1 MVSSERDLMVARLAA
16 AYRQGRLVPFLGA
29 GMSVP
34 ACPGWEDF
42 IDELERQAFGRKQP
56 NKPGQNYSEELIR
69 RANTAVRHLRL
80 RGDPA
85 FDKAVYNALQLKAS
99 EDAPPQTKALAKV
112 YWPLTLTSNY
122 DDLFYRTWNRTHDAV
137 STPLRVL
144 GRSPVDCR
152 QVLASLHS
160 SRPPIL
166 WALQGYVGKMS
177 GPGPR
182 ELRRA
187 LAIRNLTKDT
197 IWKSLEGGFSEYQSL
212 EKEIREALKIKRN
225 ELREQLVVGHEEYR
239 RVAFTEPQFRRAF
252 AEVFRSRSFLFV
264 GSGLADQYLL
274 NLFGEAL
281 EIFGASPYP
290 HYALVKKGSTDPEFL
305 RSRLNTFVY
314 EYRNHNEL
322 PDVLDEFYRTLVDRS
337 ALVRTWSYSVATS
350 VRSRQERKA
359 SDIHIVHGDL
369 PEPQPQECLAVGVR
383 VMADRKISIG
393 SHELALFRRMSCLGQ
408 VRNTLFP
415 KKGDLLRVA
424 GQPLYLYAISSP
436 EGQPD
441 LRHFSRAITHLL
453 DQVDPNEFTVI
464 RTNLPFPE
472 RKKAKSLLTKVFP
485 FAGRL
490 TRLLQGEFPL
500 RFWLMEIIRA
510 YGQWRRA
517 KGGQGLLE
525 LAVHL
530 NDPGVLFDMT
540 TGRIDPLEL
549 LMCDDLRFTVEVEDS
564 ANTLVSESYQCRGS
578 VTLRDLAEAMRI
590 LRSTDTRQAPRQ
602 WLVEVDPSPTGF
614 PHIQSLSAG
623 ARSEGL
629 DAALSDLGVV
639 TDCVLR
645 FVRIQPAKVPGEK
658 GPTDN
663 KKGAQTRKAV
673 GRKKRVAKKRA
684 SPKKKSVPKGRTAQK
699 KQSRN

>member
-1 MVSSERDLMVARLAA
+1 MVARLAA

-42 IDELERQAFGRKQP
+42 IDELERQAFGRKQHSKSGENNP
-56 NKPGQNYSEELIR
+56 EEWIR
-69 RANTAVRHLRL
+69 RANNAVRHLRL

-85 FDKAVYNALQLKAS
+85 LDKAVYNALQLKAS
-99 EDAPPQTKALAKV
+99 EKAPEQTQTLAKV

-122 DDLFYRTWNRTHDAV
+122 DDLFYRSWNRTHADV

-152 QVLASLHS
+152 QVLASLNS

-166 WALQGYVGKMS
+166 WALQGYVGGMS
-177 GPGPR
+177 GPGLR

-187 LAIRNLTKDT
+187 SAIRNLTEES
-197 IWKSLEGGFSEYQSL
+197 IWTNLEGGAAEAQAMQ
-212 EKEIREALKIKRN
+212 EDIKAAVALKRG
-225 ELREQLVVGHEEYR
+225 ELRRQLVVGHEEYR

-281 EIFGASPYP
+281 EIFGSSPFP
-290 HYALVKKGSTDPEFL
+290 HYALVKRGSTDPDFL

-314 EYRNHNEL
+314 EYGDHGDLPGILNEL
-322 PDVLDEFYRTLVDRS
+322 HQTLEDRS
-337 ALVRTWSYSVATS
+337 ALVGTWSYSVATS

-359 SDIHIVHGDL
+359 SDIHLVRGDL

-383 VMADRKISIG
+383 VMADRKIAMG
-393 SHELALFRRMSCLGQ
+393 SHEQELFRRMGCLRQ
-408 VRNTLFP
+408 VRNTEFP
-415 KKGDLLRVA
+415 KKGDSLRVVD
-424 GQPLYLYAISSP
+424 QPLYLYAISSL

-441 LRHFSRAITHLL
+441 LRRFSRAITDLL

-464 RTNLPFPE
+464 RTKLPFPE
-472 RKKAKSLLTKVFP
+472 RKNAKTFLAKMFS

-490 TRLLQGEFPL
+490 TRMLQGEFPL

-517 KGGQGLLE
+517 KGDQGLLE

-530 NDPGVLFDMT
+530 TDPGVLFDMT

-549 LMCDDLRFTVEVEDS
+549 LMCDDLRFTVEVEHN
-564 ANTLVSESYQCRGS
+564 ANTLVSESYQCRGR
-578 VTLRDLAEAMRI
+578 VTLRELAEAMRI

-614 PHIQSLSAG
+614 PHIRSLAAGAQSAG
-623 ARSEGL
+623 L
-629 DAALSDLGVV
+629 DTALSDLGVV

-645 FVRIQPAKVPGEK
+645 FVRIPTANVTKERVATSSKKKSQSKK
-658 GPTDN
+658 PTD
-663 KKGAQTRKAV
+663 KKKSTTKGK
-673 GRKKRVAKKRA
+673 GSPRKKRAKQQTSTKKKRT
-684 SPKKKSVPKGRTAQK
+684 SQ
-699 KQSRN
+699 